1 MVRVDTRESIGGK
14 RELLFRERERVSEEN
29 HLGLD
34 TSVLP
39 VRVETILLDV
49 WLVGIGESECIMAQ
63 ESHKQDCNYA

>member
-14 RELLFRERERVSEEN
+14 KELLFRERERVSEEN
-29 HLGLD
+29 HSGLD

-49 WLVGIGESECIMAQ
+49 WRVGIGE
-63 ESHKQDCNYA
+63 Y